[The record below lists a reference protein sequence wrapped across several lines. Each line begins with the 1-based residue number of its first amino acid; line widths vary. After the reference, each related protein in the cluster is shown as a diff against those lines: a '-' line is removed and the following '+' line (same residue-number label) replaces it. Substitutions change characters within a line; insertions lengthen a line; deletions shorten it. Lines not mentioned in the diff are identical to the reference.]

1 MPALG
6 TTPVTMAGRRVAP
19 STLLVLAE
27 GAVSSGAS
35 TDHDRRRA
43 AIAKLFAH
51 QLQGAGAGVHHSRF
65 SDS

>member
-1 MPALG
+1 VPALG

-35 TDHDRRRA
+35 TDHDSRRA
-43 AIAKLFAH
+43 AIAKLFA
-51 QLQGAGAGVHHSRF
+51 QLGVGVSRVGVQF
-65 SDS
+65 TIQ